1 MVWNL
6 RGAHV
11 SLWSIGRRGQLQLK
25 RNQCTG
31 SWAGRYQEGKDEE
44 TRACLLL
51 RKPSGHWHDHQE
63 GRVTALGLTR
73 NQVAPNAHRHFKT
86 TKSPCSPAQI
96 CSWVHVPY
104 SFCQG
109 GSLYGETQLYPATCT
124 SRKSPFKDFHEC
136 DAEILTYTTKK
147 RIWWRASMKQGGDLL
162 RRNNASNLSAGIKR
176 HT

>member
-11 SLWSIGRRGQLQLK
+11 SLWSIGWIGQLQLK

-31 SWAGRYQEGKDEE
+31 SWAGRYQEGKDEK
-44 TRACLLL
+44 TRAFLLL
-51 RKPSGHWHDHQE
+51 RKPSGNWHDHQE
-63 GRVTALGLTR
+63 GRVIALSLTR

-86 TKSPCSPAQI
+86 TKSPCSPARM

-104 SFCQG
+104 SFCQV
-109 GSLYGETQLYPATCT
+109 GSLYGRLSSILPPVPRGSPLLRT
-124 SRKSPFKDFHEC
+124 SMSVMLRSWLHH
-136 DAEILTYTTKK
+136 KK
-147 RIWWRASMKQGGDLL
+147 RIWWWASMKQGGDLL
-162 RRNNASNLSAGIKR
+162 RRNNALNLSAGIKR